1 MPFDHGSRQ
10 PGYRES
16 AESRHALAARPDQ
29 LGPDGGPRDTDKLG
43 RLRRWQCPNSP
54 CSSRLTMP
62 LTSEAWSL
70 AVIVVA
76 VVVLWI
82 TEALPLAVTSLLGAV
97 ACVIAGVAPAHE
109 VFAPFADPL
118 IFLFI
123 GSFLLA
129 EAIRLHGL
137 DKRLA
142 FGVLAVPW
150 VGERPGR
157 ILAAVAVV
165 CAVASGFIS
174 NTCTTAMML
183 TIVAGIVA
191 AVEEASETSGRP
203 PAPAFATGLFLC
215 VAFASSLGGLATPIG
230 TPPNLIGLGFI
241 RKQLGVDITF
251 PGWCMIGIPIVTVL
265 VTFVVFILG
274 RMFPAG
280 VDRLDGVAEFV
291 TKERERLGR
300 WTIAQRSV
308 AAAFAITVFLWV
320 MPGVVIAALGPDH
333 PTAKLLRGRLPE
345 GVAALI
351 GGILLFVLPRGEPGR
366 WRPVLEWKEA
376 RIDWGIVLL
385 YGGGM
390 ALGTLCFSTGLAA
403 ALGQSIEWLVPGGT
417 WGGVVLV
424 ILATGVAVFTS
435 EFTSNTAS
443 ANIVVPVAIALGTAT
458 GGDPLPAALA
468 ATFAASL
475 GFMMPVSTP
484 CNAIVYGSGRIS
496 LRSMMAAGIFLD
508 VAGIATI
515 VTAMLL
521 LSHFA

>member
-1 MPFDHGSRQ
+1 
-10 PGYRES
+10 
-16 AESRHALAARPDQ
+16 
-29 LGPDGGPRDTDKLG
+29 
-43 RLRRWQCPNSP
+43 
-54 CSSRLTMP
+54 MP
-62 LTSEAWSL
+62 LSPEAQRL

-76 VVVLWI
+76 VVILWI
-82 TEALPLAVTSLLGAV
+82 TEAIPLAVTALLGAV
-97 ACVIAGVAPAHE
+97 ACVLAGVAPADE
-109 VFAPFADPL
+109 VFAAFADPL
-118 IFLFI
+118 IFLFV

-157 ILAAVAVV
+157 ILAAVALA
-165 CAVASGFIS
+165 CAVVSAFVS

-183 TIVAGIVA
+183 TIVAGIVT
-191 AVEEASETSGRP
+191 AVEEAATATGRR

-230 TPPNLIGLGFI
+230 TPPNLIGLRFI
-241 RKQLGVDITF
+241 REQLGVDITF
-251 PGWCMIGIPIVTVL
+251 PGWCMIGVPIVAVL
-265 VTFVVFILG
+265 VTFTVYVLG

-280 VDRLDGVAEFV
+280 VERLDGVAEFV
-291 TKERERLGR
+291 ARERSRLGR
-300 WTIAQRSV
+300 WTVGQTSV
-308 AAAFAITVFLWV
+308 AVAFAITVVLWV
-320 MPGVVIAALGPDH
+320 LPGVVLAVLGPDDRW
-333 PTAKLLRGRLPE
+333 AMLLRTRLPE

-351 GGILLFVLPRGEPGR
+351 GGILLFVLPRGGPGR
-366 WRPVLEWKEA
+366 WRPALEWSEA
-376 RIDWGIVLL
+376 KIDWGIILL
-385 YGGGM
+385 YGGGIS
-390 ALGTLCFSTGLAA
+390 LGELCFKTGLAA
-403 ALGQSIEWLVPGGT
+403 ALGDSIQGLVPDGS

-424 ILATGVAVFTS
+424 LLATVVAVITS

-443 ANIVVPVAIALGTAT
+443 ANIVVPVAIALGLAT

-496 LRSMMAAGIFLD
+496 LKSMMAAGIVLD
-508 VAGIATI
+508 VAGIAVITA
-515 VTAMLL
+515 AMLA
-521 LSHFA
+521 LSRLT